1 MLVSGLEAVCSA
13 TLPKEVQKQ
22 MGSSRL
28 AFEIITV
35 SLTQEGEGE
44 D

>member
-13 TLPKEVQKQ
+13 TLPKEAQKQ
-22 MGSSRL
+22 RGSRL

>member
-1 MLVSGLEAVCSA
+1 MLVSGLEAFCSA
-13 TLPKEVQKQ
+13 TLPKEVQK
-22 MGSSRL
+22 GSRL

-35 SLTQEGEGE
+35 SLTQEGEEE